1 MEKGLTLFYG
11 VLLLIS
17 RVNHLRFRSRI
28 QWSRLTL
35 LPFTVRGRPLHSNQP
50 HDNELKHMHN
60 TLYCL
65 RLIPAGQSRLH
76 VS

>member
-28 QWSRLTL
+28 QWSKLTL
-35 LPFTVRGRPLHSNQP
+35 LPFRYSFLLS
-50 HDNELKHMHN
+50 L
-60 TLYCL
+60 LYYFIKDFVHAFSGASL
-65 RLIPAGQSRLH
+65 RCSLLGYEPKQRS
-76 VS
+76 

>member
-35 LPFTVRGRPLHSNQP
+35 LPFRYSFLLSLLFTLLKISFTHSSGAG
-50 HDNELKHMHN
+50 
-60 TLYCL
+60 L
-65 RLIPAGQSRLH
+65 RCSLLGYEPKYDEA
-76 VS
+76 